1 MMSRRRRAPRR
12 SLSPGACAGRAGT
25 HTGQH
30 GHRISV
36 CRLGMEDLQR
46 LGCFSSCSCCSRRA
60 VRAVRRG
67 DRAARGWRRAEL
79 SGSGVLGMLKNLLL
93 PLKTLAKKLGGE
105 ALATARGVVH
115 SGSPAR
121 CVHAGSACFLVC
133 AASRR
138 HARASLTLA
147 ACGSQR
153 SHSSLVLDETPAM
166 PADALRTTARSLAC
180 SALCALSPR
189 ILDVCARRIS
199 SAPQGAAHPLFP
211 APPALPGACTTA
223 QLDTLEMMVLTA
235 TRARAAAASARTP
248 ARTWRG
254 RCR

>member
-1 MMSRRRRAPRR
+1 MSRPPARAAS
-12 SLSPGACAGRAGT
+12 SLSPGAYAGRAGT
-25 HTGQH
+25 HTGRH
-30 GHRISV
+30 GHRNSSV
-36 CRLGMEDLQR
+36 QAGHGDHAEAQVLAQAAR
-46 LGCFSSCSCCSRRA
+46 CCSRWA
-60 VRAVRRG
+60 VRAARRG

-79 SGSGVLGMLKNLLL
+79 SGSGVLGVLKNLLL

-121 CVHAGSACFLVC
+121 CVHAGSARFLVC

-189 ILDVCARRIS
+189 IPDVCARRIS

>member
-1 MMSRRRRAPRR
+1 
-12 SLSPGACAGRAGT
+12 
-25 HTGQH
+25 
-30 GHRISV
+30 
-36 CRLGMEDLQR
+36 MEDLQR

-60 VRAVRRG
+60 VRAARRG
-67 DRAARGWRRAEL
+67 DRAARVWRRAGRAGRACWAC
-79 SGSGVLGMLKNLLL
+79 SRTCS
-93 PLKTLAKKLGGE
+93 PSRTLAKNLGGE
-105 ALATARGVVH
+105 ALSTAGGVH
-115 SGSPAR
+115 SGLLAR
-121 CVHAGSACFLVC
+121 CVHAGSARCPVC
-133 AASRR
+133 APSRR
-138 HARASLTLA
+138 HARASLTLWLSA
-147 ACGSQR
+147 AASARTALSCSTR
-153 SHSSLVLDETPAM
+153 RPLCPLH
-166 PADALRTTARSLAC
+166 ALRTTARSLAC

>member
-60 VRAVRRG
+60 VRAARRG
-67 DRAARGWRRAEL
+67 DRAARVWRRAGRAGRACWAC
-79 SGSGVLGMLKNLLL
+79 SRTCS
-93 PLKTLAKKLGGE
+93 PSRTLAKNLGGE
-105 ALATARGVVH
+105 ALSTAGAVH

-223 QLDTLEMMVLTA
+223 RLDTLEMMVLTA